1 MILHGNGNGSASL
14 IQLFQIHEHTFVVT
28 KRRVRGSLSDPADL
42 TLLFSLRFE
51 NADLGFKEI
60 SAEDGRCFPF
70 RDI

>member
-14 IQLFQIHEHTFVVT
+14 IQFPNSCTFVVT

-42 TLLFSLRFE
+42 TLLLSLRFE
-51 NADLGFKEI
+51 NADLDLKEI